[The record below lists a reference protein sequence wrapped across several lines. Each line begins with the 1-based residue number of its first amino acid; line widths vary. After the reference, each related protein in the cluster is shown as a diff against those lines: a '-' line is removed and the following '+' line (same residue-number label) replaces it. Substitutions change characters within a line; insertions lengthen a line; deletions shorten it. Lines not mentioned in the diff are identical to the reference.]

1 MLGAYGEHALTC
13 KHIITHSCQRW
24 TSVFTHHLPEE
35 LSSTLAR
42 SQLTSLLQ
50 VLQRRKQVLICLCGE
65 HTNHANWLRCVV
77 LDVFRSTQNLPTQS
91 CRTVTVIFKVM
102 PCTLHVILH
111 QPIAIRV
118 RNIIQNSV
126 KSMHENYLKE
136 AKDSPKE
143 SCSLSIHGLHHLSTF
158 SIKRFIID
166 YKVHLSQD
174 C

>member
-42 SQLTSLLQ
+42 SKLTSLLQ
-50 VLQRRKQVLICLCGE
+50 VHQRRKQVSICLCGE
-65 HTNHANWLRCVV
+65 HTNHVNWLRCVV
-77 LDVFRSTQNLPTQS
+77 LDVFRSTQNLPTKS
-91 CRTVTVIFKVM
+91 CRTGTVNTKVM

-111 QPIAIRV
+111 QGM
-118 RNIIQNSV
+118 RNIIQNSI
-126 KSMHENYLKE
+126 KPMHKNDLKE

-143 SCSLSIHGLHHLSTF
+143 SCSLSIHGLHHLRTF
-158 SIKRFIID
+158 SINRFIID